1 MKVEGLN
8 LWFAFGRFVDDEFD
22 GDIINAGCVESLDL
36 GATTRTEQVR
46 GCLGSSFEMKRL
58 GKKSSENTV
67 ITCAVQK
74 GTEFSEVI
82 AELQLMDFE
91 EDEFALPHITLSDSQ
106 PAEPDAVA
114 GFLHEGNLSA
124 PCAGIFP
131 FFPADA
137 GNGLSW
143 SQFSSVKIVA
153 EDDDEFKIELTLSI
167 NGQWVLF
174 TGDEQ

>member
-67 ITCAVQK
+67 ITCVVQK

-91 EDEFALPHITLSDSQ
+91 EDELALPHVMLCYTQLVV
-106 PAEPDAVA
+106 PDVVVV
-114 GFLHEGNLSA
+114 FIHEGNLSA
-124 PCAGIFP
+124 PCDGSFP
-131 FFPADA
+131 FFSADA
-137 GNGLSW
+137 GNVLSW

-153 EDDDEFKIELTLSI
+153 EDYDKFKI
-167 NGQWVLF
+167 
-174 TGDEQ
+174 